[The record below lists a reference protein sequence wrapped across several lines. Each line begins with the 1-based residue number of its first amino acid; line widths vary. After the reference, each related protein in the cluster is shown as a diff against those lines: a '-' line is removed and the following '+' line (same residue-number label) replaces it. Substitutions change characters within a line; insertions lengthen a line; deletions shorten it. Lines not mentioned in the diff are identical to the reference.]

1 MDHQDVLSDV
11 FSTLQLRGGLYF
23 RADLA
28 GAFAVTVP
36 AEPACVRLHF
46 LRRGSCWVGDEAEA
60 TALQLHEGDLALLP
74 NGTAHV
80 LADRPGRDPQPLAAV
95 MDGVPLDDSG
105 TLRYGTGEGR
115 AELLCGFCRLDA
127 AIDHPLLAC
136 LPGMIVLR
144 AQDLGAQPWTLAA
157 LRLLAL
163 ETELA
168 EQGMQGILGRLLEI
182 LLIQTLRQNQP
193 GNEEGVPDY
202 MTALADRHLAAAL
215 RAIHNQ
221 PQRSWT
227 VTGLAKVAGMSRARF
242 AERFNSQVGQAPI
255 AYLTTWRLMKARQLL
270 RNSDLATAEIAAR
283 CGYASLPSFT
293 RRYKA
298 AFGIGPGAFRRSA
311 RQS

>member
-11 FSTLQLRGGLYF
+11 FSSLQLRGGLYF

-36 AEPACVRLHF
+36 AERACVRLHF
-46 LRRGSCWVGDEAEA
+46 LRRGSCWLGDAA
-60 TALQLHEGDLALLP
+60 GAAPLQLQEGDLAVLP
-74 NGTAHV
+74 NGTAHT
-80 LADRPGRDPQPLAAV
+80 LTDRPGREPQPLAAV
-95 MDGVPLDDSG
+95 MDAVPLDDSG
-105 TLRYGTGEGR
+105 TLRYGAGEGR
-115 AELLCGFCRLDA
+115 AELLCGFCRLDT

-144 AQDLGAQPWTLAA
+144 SQELGAQPWTLAA

-193 GNEEGVPDY
+193 GNEEAAPDY
-202 MTALADRHLAAAL
+202 MVALADRHLAAAL
-215 RAIHNQ
+215 SAIHRQ
-221 PQRSWT
+221 PQRPWT
-227 VTGLAKVAGMSRARF
+227 VTELAKIAGMSRARF

-270 RNSDLATAEIAAR
+270 RDSDLATAEIAAR

-298 AFGIGPGAFRRSA
+298 AFGIGPGAFRRRT